1 MFVMNTN
8 LKLMLSFC
16 IMLTAFLSSAQNEVK
31 MSCAVLNVEATASI
45 RSKIPHLDNVSAGT
59 TVRRELEKLGVYQI
73 AFRQDMEQVISSEA
87 LDRCFD
93 IKCMHETGKNLKADK
108 VISGAIEYVEGAIII
123 ALREVDVNSGKV
135 SNSKTKEFRFLPE
148 QLKFMVQITL
158 QEMYGLPVDPQTANA
173 LENRFGRDD
182 YLNNPGSDRLNLSGF
197 RVGAVGVF
205 GDNATVLR
213 APINEGGFDVSPFLF
228 QFGYQFETQYLNQGR
243 LQALFEI
250 VPMISGIEKGMFLP
264 SLSILH
270 GIRDNKSGVEFAFG
284 FTAAAS
290 TMKKG
295 YFDDDGIWRLESY
308 YDPGTVENPN
318 PRPAMEYR
326 LHREGTLR
334 GSVGF
339 IAAAG
344 FSLKSGTL
352 NIPINTFVVSTR
364 SSYRIGLSV
373 GINGKGRRN

>member
-1 MFVMNTN
+1 MKTN
-8 LKLMLSFC
+8 FKLISTFC
-16 IMLTAFLSSAQNEVK
+16 LAVAAYFSNAQNEAK

-45 RSKIPHLDNVSAGT
+45 RNKITHLDNVSAGT
-59 TVRRELEKLGVYQI
+59 TVRRELEKLGVYQV
-73 AFRQDMEQVISSEA
+73 AFRQDMEQVISSDA
-87 LDRCFD
+87 LNRCFD
-93 IKCMHETGKNLKADK
+93 IKCMHETGKNLKVDK
-108 VISGAIEYVEGAIII
+108 VLSGAMEYVEGAIII
-123 ALREVDVNSGKV
+123 ALREVDVNSGRV

-158 QEMYGLPVDPQTANA
+158 QEMYALPVDPQTANA

-182 YLNNPGSDRLNLSGF
+182 YMNNPGADRLNLSGF

-205 GDNATVLR
+205 GDNAEVLR
-213 APINEGGFDVSPFLF
+213 APINEGGFNVSPYLF

-250 VPMISGIEKGMFLP
+250 VPMVSGIEKGMFLP
-264 SLSILH
+264 SLSVLH
-270 GIRDNKSGVEFAFG
+270 GIRDNKSGLEFAFG
-284 FTAAAS
+284 FTASAS

-295 YFDDDGIWRLESY
+295 YFDENGTWRLESY

-318 PRPAMEYR
+318 PNPRPPMLYR
-326 LHREGTLR
+326 LHREGSLR
-334 GSVGF
+334 GSIGF

-352 NIPINTFVVSTR
+352 NIPMNAFIVSTR
-364 SSYRIGLSV
+364 DSYRIGLSV

>member
-1 MFVMNTN
+1 MRTHLNFILTIGVS
-8 LKLMLSFC
+8 LIAFFSQSQSEPKL
-16 IMLTAFLSSAQNEVK
+16 
-31 MSCAVLNVEATASI
+31 SCAVLNVEATASI
-45 RSKIPHLDNVSAGT
+45 RNKIPHLDNVSAGT
-59 TVRRELEKLGVYQI
+59 TVRRELEKLGVYQV
-73 AFRQDMEQVISSEA
+73 AFRQDMEQVINSDA
-87 LDRCFD
+87 LNRCFD
-93 IKCMHETGKNLKADK
+93 IKCMHETGKNLKVDK
-108 VISGAIEYVEGAIII
+108 VLSGAMEYVEGAIVI
-123 ALREVDVNSGKV
+123 ALREVDVNTGRV

-158 QEMYGLPVDPQTANA
+158 QEMYGLAVDQQTANA

-182 YLNNPGSDRLNLSGF
+182 YLNNPGADRLNLSGF

-213 APINEGGFDVSPFLF
+213 APINEGGFNVSPFLF

-250 VPMISGIEKGMFLP
+250 VPMVSGIEKGMFLP
-264 SLSILH
+264 SLSVLH
-270 GIRDNKSGVEFAFG
+270 GIRDNKSGIEFAFG
-284 FTAAAS
+284 FTAAIS

-295 YFDDDGIWRLESY
+295 YFDDNGIWRSESY
-308 YDPGTVENPN
+308 YDQSVVDNPN
-318 PRPAMEYR
+318 PDPRPPMLYR
-326 LHREGTLR
+326 LHREGSPR
-334 GSVGF
+334 GSIGF

-352 NIPINTFVVSTR
+352 NIPMNAFIVSSR
-364 SSYRIGLSV
+364 DSYRIGLSV